1 MAKTRGTSS
10 KREKEE
16 EEAALPMNPKHAE
29 VSDASDDEAPE
40 ELELGVSKQVRCI
53 LEPTYSKFQ
62 LFLFIILPNTHPRR
76 RTHNRRLP
84 NVVKRNAKLL
94 QLLLKLP
101 RGGEPGVGKEMQSRM
116 KK

>member
-1 MAKTRGTSS
+1 MARTRGTSS

-16 EEAALPMNPKHAE
+16 EEAVLPLNPKHAE
-29 VSDASDDEAPE
+29 VSDDSDDEAPE
-40 ELELGVSKQVRCI
+40 EVELGVSKQVCCI
-53 LEPTYSKFQ
+53 IESTYSKFQ
-62 LFLFIILPNTHPRR
+62 LFLFIISPNTHPRR

-101 RGGEPGVGKEMQSRM
+101 RGGEPEAGKEMQSRM
-116 KK
+116 TK